1 MTRPGQARH
10 QAVAPTAH
18 TAPAPAPGAG
28 TSVLLTI
35 PVPAALDE
43 RVTS

>member
-1 MTRPGQARH
+1 VTRPGQARH
-10 QAVAPTAH
+10 QAVAPTAP

-35 PVPAALDE
+35 SPFPPPW
-43 RVTS
+43 TSG